1 MKIKKNSILKTA
13 KGYRLR
19 NSTHNLI
26 EKIQLMT
33 NGSKDT
39 VISRAVRLYYT
50 GIKKTN
56 KEPNIVINK
65 SKQHK
70 PFSKIKPK

>member
-1 MKIKKNSILKTA
+1 MKIKKKSILKTA

-19 NSTHNLI
+19 NSTHDLI
-26 EKIQLMT
+26 EKIQIMT

-39 VISRAVRLYYT
+39 VISKAVKLYFT
-50 GIKKTN
+50 EIKNIN
-56 KEPNIVINK
+56 KEPNIEIKNQNK
-65 SKQHK
+65 HE